1 MRESIR
7 HKAETFSDRFAL
19 DFYGLAKNLT
29 VVTFAVCLSE
39 KLGKIPGCRQI
50 QHNFKSTEYL
60 CKLCKELETFV
71 MSHALVRYH

>member
-19 DFYGLAKNLT
+19 DFYGWAKNLT

-60 CKLCKELETFV
+60 CKLCKE
-71 MSHALVRYH
+71 